1 MEEHTSPPWLSPP
14 SPPSPLERL
23 LRLLRQH
30 GFALICVLLV
40 ALFAWLLLSVS
51 QSSSGKRADVNVDAL
66 VANAEAERAQRL
78 SAAARVAGQIDPAT
92 LSISS
97 SPEGATVFLNHDSI
111 GTTPLYA
118 YPVSS
123 GAHLVSLG
131 QNGIPSSDTLVLLS
145 KGQSA
150 SLTLPF
156 PSRSEGPDVAVAEA
170 AEDEDR
176 APPQEAAPAERS
188 TSAALAPPP
197 AEEEEPRFVRVRTQE
212 AEVAPFET
220 ETAPLPEPSKPAA
233 TEPPPRKPA
242 RAASPQADDIVWV
255 ETKEERQ
262 QRVSGYV
269 YEVLEQRRKARQ
281 AAGADSIAA
290 TNSTSTV
297 ATPAARALP
306 PPPDTTLAAQQEKA
320 REIIRKHEGE
330 QGDEG
335 AKKKRKKKRG
345 AW

>member
-1 MEEHTSPPWLSPP
+1 M
-14 SPPSPLERL
+14 
-23 LRLLRQH
+23 
-30 GFALICVLLV
+30 
-40 ALFAWLLLSVS
+40 
-51 QSSSGKRADVNVDAL
+51 

-78 SAAARVAGQIDPAT
+78 SAAAQAAAHVDPAT

-118 YPVSS
+118 YPVAS

-131 QNGIPSSDTLVLLS
+131 EDGIPSTDTLVLLS
-145 KGQSA
+145 KGQSVN
-150 SLTLPF
+150 LTLPF
-156 PSRSEGPDVAVAEA
+156 PSRSEVPDAAIAEA
-170 AEDEDR
+170 AERED
-176 APPQEAAPAERS
+176 PVPQQETRRAERS
-188 TSAALAPPP
+188 APVESPASASE
-197 AEEEEPRFVRVRTQE
+197 EEEEPRFVRVRTQE
-212 AEVAPFET
+212 AEVAPFEPEAT
-220 ETAPLPEPSKPAA
+220 PLPETSEPTAA
-233 TEPPPRKPA
+233 EQAPRQPA
-242 RAASPQADDIVWV
+242 RSAAPQAEDIVWI

-269 YEVLEQRRKARQ
+269 RGILEQRRKARQ
-281 AAGADSIAA
+281 AAGGDSVTA
-290 TNSTSTV
+290 TDATSTV
-297 ATPAARALP
+297 AVPAAKAIL

-335 AKKKRKKKRG
+335 TKKKRKKKRG